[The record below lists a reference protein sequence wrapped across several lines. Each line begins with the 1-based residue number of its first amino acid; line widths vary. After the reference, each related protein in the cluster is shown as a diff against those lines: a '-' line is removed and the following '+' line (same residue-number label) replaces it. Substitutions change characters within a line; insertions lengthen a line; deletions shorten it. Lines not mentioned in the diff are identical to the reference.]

1 MLDWFFSRPGRFVE
15 SAAHRANLENQLKMT
30 PMTLSQLADVGVTP
44 DRSLKLEFFFYTNAE
59 TKARALQKYLLSLGY
74 EVATDVSASD
84 RKQRVITGWTLPM
97 SMSVDVV
104 AAWTRQMC
112 EKGLEYDCEFDGW
125 GTTPAQ

>member
-1 MLDWFFSRPGRFVE
+1 MLDWLFSRPGRFVE
-15 SAAHRANLENQLKMT
+15 SAAHRANLENQLKMI
-30 PMTLSQLADVGVTP
+30 PMTLSQLAEHGVTP
-44 DRSLKLEFFFYTNAE
+44 EKSLKLEFFFYTNAE

-74 EVATDVSASD
+74 EVTTDLSASNK
-84 RKQRVITGWTLPM
+84 KQRVITGWTLPM